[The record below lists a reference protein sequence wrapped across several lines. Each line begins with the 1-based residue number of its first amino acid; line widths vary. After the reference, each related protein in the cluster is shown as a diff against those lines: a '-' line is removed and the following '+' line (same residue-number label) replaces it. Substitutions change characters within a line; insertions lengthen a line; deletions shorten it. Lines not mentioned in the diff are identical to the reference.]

1 MTFLNP
7 FALLGLAA
15 AAIPILLHFFN
26 LRKLRTIEFST
37 LSFLKELQRTKI
49 RRLKLRQ
56 LLLLFL
62 RTLLVVLI
70 VLAFS
75 RPTLKGSLPGSIAQ
89 QAKTTAVII
98 LDDSQSMTADDE
110 QGELLTQAKNAAAA
124 IINLLKNG
132 DEVFLVKLSEV
143 PTIGTTEIPTAQR
156 NLPAIRSTINDIKP
170 SFIHRKIE
178 DALRFSSRLLAT
190 SKNFNKE
197 VYIISDFQMS
207 SLESTRNLP
216 TMKEA
221 IFSNTTHIFLVP
233 LGRRELQNVAIEAIN
248 IPNAII
254 EINKSLTV
262 KAKIANYG
270 PAEILDHVISVFQDG
285 SRATQKGI
293 DIPSGR
299 AIDVEFTLMPK
310 RSGYLDGMIELE
322 DDDLEFDNK
331 HYFTIRIPEE
341 IKVLLIGNQSDL
353 RFIRLALSTRLSDSN
368 AALKVSETTWD
379 RFSTSQTQ
387 NTDVIVFSNPH
398 ELTQSQSTSLKVFL
412 QNGGG
417 LMLFPGN
424 HLTTETFNTT
434 IATPLGIPLIAAQEK
449 PTAQIQI
456 NNSFIEFDKC
466 DLRHPIFSGMFEDV
480 NSKQSSGSLLSHHT
494 IESPR
499 ISNSVHFVP
508 TPRSQTIITLTNGF
522 PFLTEEKIGN
532 GRALIVGVAANTE
545 WSDLPL
551 KGLFVPLIHRS
562 ISYLA
567 QPSTVNKS
575 LTAGDEVVLNIR
587 TFSLQRS
594 TIVKPDNTE
603 VIVKQIS
610 IGNTKIIRFSDTNI
624 PGIYLL
630 KIEGALQDKF
640 SINTDASESNITT
653 ANDSQKERLLKRLGI
668 PSNTIHM
675 IAQPQEIQRTI
686 IETRFGAELW
696 KHFFIV
702 ALFVAFIEMLVARE
716 SKSALSLATGQ
727 ID

>member
-1 MTFLNP
+1 
-7 FALLGLAA
+7 
-15 AAIPILLHFFN
+15 
-26 LRKLRTIEFST
+26 
-37 LSFLKELQRTKI
+37 
-49 RRLKLRQ
+49 
-56 LLLLFL
+56 
-62 RTLLVVLI
+62 
-70 VLAFS
+70 
-75 RPTLKGSLPGSIAQ
+75 
-89 QAKTTAVII
+89 
-98 LDDSQSMTADDE
+98 
-110 QGELLTQAKNAAAA
+110 
-124 IINLLKNG
+124 
-132 DEVFLVKLSEV
+132 
-143 PTIGTTEIPTAQR
+143 
-156 NLPAIRSTINDIKP
+156 
-170 SFIHRKIE
+170 
-178 DALRFSSRLLAT
+178 
-190 SKNFNKE
+190 
-197 VYIISDFQMS
+197 MS

-216 TMKEA
+216 TIKEA
-221 IFSNTTHIFLVP
+221 IFSTTTHIFLVP
-233 LGRRELQNVAIEAIN
+233 LGRRELQNVAIEAIY
-248 IPNAII
+248 IPNTII

-285 SRATQKGI
+285 NRATQKGI

-299 AIDVEFTLMPK
+299 AIDVEFTLLPK

-341 IKVLLIGNQSDL
+341 IKVLLIGHQSDL

-368 AALKVSETTWD
+368 AALKISETTWD

-387 NTDVIVFSNPH
+387 NTDVIVFSNPY
-398 ELTQSQSTSLKVFL
+398 ELTQSQSTSLKSFL

-417 LMLFPGN
+417 LILFPGN

-434 IATPLGIPLIAAQEK
+434 IATPLGIPFIAAQEK
-449 PTAQIQI
+449 PTAQIQT

-480 NSKQSSGSLLSHHT
+480 YSKQSSGSLLSYHT

-499 ISNSVHFVP
+499 ISNSVHFVS

-532 GRALIVGVAANTE
+532 GRALIVSVAANTE

-567 QPSTVNKS
+567 QPSTINKS

-610 IGNTKIIRFSDTNI
+610 IGNTKIIRFSDTNV

-716 SKSALSLATGQ
+716 SKNALSSATGQ